1 VSRKDD
7 LERHVRESYE
17 IIRQY
22 EEIDRTSD
30 RPQEK
35 ARARREIEEQWAL
48 VKGHLAT
55 YQILCQRLGKP
66 LAEDILEIA
75 VTLDAKTAPADES
88 LDRATWGEVSPD
100 DPGPDDEGLR
110 GRKEALL
117 RVELKEAR
125 EHLLLIRER
134 KTKYVM
140 ETDIPLQLI
149 REERHLQQRIAKLE
163 QLVTGLG
170 G

>member
-7 LERHVRESYE
+7 LEQHIREGYN

-48 VKGHLAT
+48 VKGHLAS
-55 YQILCQRLGKP
+55 YEILCQRLGKP

-75 VTLDAKTAPADES
+75 VTLEAETAPADEGF
-88 LDRATWGEVSPD
+88 DRSASGEVTL
-100 DPGPDDEGLR
+100 DEEDLAER
-110 GRKEALL
+110 EKALL
-117 RVELKEAR
+117 RVELREAR
-125 EHLLLIRER
+125 EHLLLIQER

-149 REERHLQQRIAKLE
+149 REERRLLQRIAELE
-163 QLVTGLG
+163 ERVEGLG
-170 G
+170 S